1 MEDKLKWRRLKEFLF
16 GLLGYF
22 LGTIIHSLG
31 GYSGHTSRTLF
42 GITFVVIIRALYDI
56 YKRFRYPEVIR
67 KERQLD
73 KDERNMLIQYRTA
86 NIAINVTMFTL
97 AIVWLIGVIL
107 KNNFL
112 AYFAVAVIGCMIVVM
127 ELSRYFLNN
136 KM

>member
-1 MEDKLKWRRLKEFLF
+1 MRRIAMEDKLKWRRLKEFLF

-31 GYSGHTSRTLF
+31 GYGGHTSRTLF

-73 KDERNMLIQYRTA
+73 KDERNMLIQYRSA

-112 AYFAVAVIGCMIVVM
+112 AYFAVAVI
-127 ELSRYFLNN
+127 
-136 KM
+136 